1 MKYIC
6 ILFVFYLLS
15 CSQDEVKNGA
25 TIYVDSV
32 TIIGNDITI
41 GTSGQ
46 LTVSVLPKEA
56 NNKGISWKSSDTS
69 IAAISSTG
77 LITANKNGTVIITAT
92 ATDKNRVVT
101 TKNIV
106 ISSFTTT
113 AANQYT
119 VSTVAELT
127 TALAKVQAG
136 ATILMNEGTY
146 VMSAKIIMS
155 ISGTSDNVITLM
167 GQINQNRPK
176 LDFSAMTE
184 NAANQGV
191 ILTGNNW
198 HIKGIDIYK
207 AGDNGLQV
215 KGSNNLIEF
224 CAFSECADT
233 GLQIDSGASDNTIL
247 NCDSYFNADAT
258 LENAD
263 GFACKL
269 SAGTG
274 NKFIGCR
281 AWQNLDDG
289 WDGYLRGTDNIT
301 TTYQNCWAVKNG
313 YLKNGTKGAGDGNGF
328 KTGGSDDKLLKHNA
342 VYKNCIAAGNISDGF
357 DHNSNRGNVVLYNCS
372 AYGNGKNYSFSSTN
386 PLEKLTIK
394 NSCSLGAYGTTNA
407 TLSDVTNN
415 SWQNGIVTDAS
426 DFKSIDYNQLLAPR
440 KADGSLPDVTFLNLN
455 SGSDLIDKG
464 IDVGLPFIGSA
475 PDLGAF
481 EFN

>member
-372 AYGNGKNYSFSSTN
+372 AYSNGKNYSFSSTN

-426 DFKSIDYNQLLAPR
+426 DFKSIDYNQLLVPR
-440 KADGSLPDVTFLNLN
+440 KVDGSLPDVTFLNLN
-455 SGSDLIDKG
+455 LGSDLIDKG